1 MQTCPPLGD
10 YLGRAFVFSPDGLLE
25 LANYVRCAPL
35 RVSQRNPTCTTRL
48 SATHSTCHRLAPC
61 GTRLTRGK
69 PSLRV
74 LVSQSSTSEL
84 GTKDLASR
92 LVSALM
98 STFGLDECQK
108 RSALVSCC
116 PRLCP
121 LMCASNSHS
130 QSISCA
136 GRNARRPM
144 TERAPCVSSCAQR
157 PGGRRRY
164 AQALHAR
171 HQQAGQA
178 AGAACHCSPRLAID
192 T

>member
-61 GTRLTRGK
+61 GTRLTQGK

-121 LMCASNSHS
+121 LMCA
-130 QSISCA
+130 I
-136 GRNARRPM
+136 RNRFLAPEG
-144 TERAPCVSSCAQR
+144 TRAAQ
-157 PGGRRRY
+157 
-164 AQALHAR
+164 
-171 HQQAGQA
+171 
-178 AGAACHCSPRLAID
+178 
-192 T
+192 